1 MCSDRVEDESLMLDS
16 IFSWET
22 LRWLMWLVYFPVCV
36 FLMVIVLL
44 QKGKGTSFA
53 GAFGLGPGSDAV
65 FGPRASKSLPV
76 KLTYVSAGLFLVLAL
91 GLSVIEGKVGK
102 GKAPERVDE
111 EIIEQLPVSDELREL
126 GLGEAYTEKTS
137 EGPGARAET
146 GAPGASQ
153 PDNEPASD
161 SEAVSEAEA
170 APTEAPTASQPPLQE
185 DLSNQSGRGSPLERD
200 DDAAAP

>member
-1 MCSDRVEDESLMLDS
+1 MLDS

-126 GLGEAYTEKTS
+126 GLGEAYTENAS
-137 EGPGARAET
+137 EETGAPSGT

-161 SEAVSEAEA
+161 SGAVSEAEVVPA
-170 APTEAPTASQPPLQE
+170 EPPTAAQPPLKE
-185 DLSNQSGRGSPLERD
+185 NESSESGRSSSREED
-200 DDAAAP
+200 DDSAAAP